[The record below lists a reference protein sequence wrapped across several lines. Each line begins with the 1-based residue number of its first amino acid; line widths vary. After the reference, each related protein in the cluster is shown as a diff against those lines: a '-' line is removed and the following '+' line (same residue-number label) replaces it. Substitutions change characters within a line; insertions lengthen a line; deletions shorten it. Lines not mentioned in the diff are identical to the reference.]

1 MKSGR
6 FAFGWESFPSME
18 PTHTRRQLLAASR
31 KAKPGVPAFVEP
43 LESRVMLSSN
53 TGAITLMADYNYIYS
68 GENSPSSITWT
79 DFGETSDD
87 GNNPLTRTYTIENNT
102 NSTLT
107 LIGAN
112 PVTITTPGEQAFF
125 TVTAQPTGTVAAGGT
140 TTFTIQFSP
149 DAASFTGELY
159 GTVSIASSD
168 PAGPFTFAIK
178 GDALAMTAVGTDG
191 LLYDT
196 TTPGTSAG
204 AVDNEILDVNYSG
217 YLEDGTL
224 FDSSENAGRTPFQ
237 FELGVGSVIA
247 GWDQGMLGIRIGE
260 SRTLIIPSV
269 DGYGDNGQGLIP
281 AGATLIFDITCLDI
295 INAVGYANNNWVAVN
310 DGSSTPS
317 TSNGTNFGTVSST
330 SASPITRT
338 FDIEA
343 YGGDLNLLL
352 ASDPISVAG
361 SPAFTVS
368 QQLVVN
374 SSNTSGY
381 FTITYTPSTNL
392 STAIVTVGNAQASS
406 GLPNFTFT
414 VEAQG
419 PAADDGAAQFS
430 NSTWTITGD
439 AYNPLNLSTTD
450 SIKVVISGGPTQTIP
465 ANEISPELQSEFG
478 TSYHD
483 FTYAVPVLSVGTHTI
498 QVYAI
503 DPGTNSTTL
512 LATTSV
518 TSQNNLFDS
527 YYYFMSNPSVSTQV
541 ADGTYATAYD
551 EYLAYGQYHG
561 MSPSPYWNESWFL
574 QENAGVA
581 AGVKN
586 GTISSGFMWF
596 YLVGQ
601 YNPGIPGL
609 LYFDTGYY
617 DQLYP
622 DVATAVSDGEFS
634 SAFEHFV
641 LFGQYE
647 GRSPMKY
654 FSSTVYDADNPQVL
668 GGWTSGETL
677 SSDYEHFILYGQY
690 EGLVASDYYNEHTYL
705 ADNPTVAAEV
715 ADGQY
720 PDGFQQ
726 WLEYGQYE
734 GLTAV

>member
-6 FAFGWESFPSME
+6 FAFGRESLQSME
-18 PTHTRRQLLAASR
+18 PAHTSRRLAVASR
-31 KAKPGVPAFVEP
+31 KARPEAPAFVEP
-43 LESRVMLSSN
+43 LESRMMLSST
-53 TGAITLMADYNYIYS
+53 TGAITVMADFNYIYS
-68 GENSPSSITWT
+68 GENSPNAVTWT

-102 NSTLT
+102 NNTLT
-107 LIGAN
+107 LIGAD
-112 PVTITTPGEQAFF
+112 PVTLTYPGEHDYFS
-125 TVTAQPTGTVAAGGT
+125 VTSQPSGTVAAGGT
-140 TTFTIQFSP
+140 TTFTIQFEP
-149 DAASFTGELY
+149 TTAGEQY
-159 GTVSIASSD
+159 ATVSIASSD
-168 PAGPFTFAIK
+168 PAGPFTFGIK
-178 GDALAMTAVGTDG
+178 GDSLNTSSVGTQG
-191 LLYDT
+191 LLTYT
-196 TTPGTSAG
+196 TTPGGGYSA
-204 AVDNEILDVNYSG
+204 VNNTILDVNYSG

-237 FELGVGSVIA
+237 FELGVGSVIQ
-247 GWDQGMLGIRIGE
+247 GWDQGLLGIKIGE
-260 SRTLIIPSV
+260 SRTLIIPAAL
-269 DGYGDNGQGLIP
+269 GYGDNGQGLIP
-281 AGATLIFDITCLDI
+281 GGATLIFDVTCLDI
-295 INAVGYANNNWVAVN
+295 INAVGNASNGWVAVN
-310 DGSSTPS
+310 DGASTPS
-317 TSNGTNFGTVSST
+317 TANATDFGTVSST
-330 SASPITRT
+330 SASPITRE

-352 ASDPISVAG
+352 ANNPISVDG

-368 QQLVVN
+368 QQLIVN
-374 SSNTSGY
+374 SENTSGY
-381 FTITYTPSTNL
+381 FTITYTPTTNL
-392 STAIVTVGNAQASS
+392 STAIVTVQNAQS

-414 VEAQG
+414 IEAQG

-430 NSTWTITGD
+430 NSTWDITGD

-503 DPGTNSTTL
+503 DPGNNSTTL

-518 TSQNNLFDS
+518 TSQNNLFDEH
-527 YYYFMSNPSVSTQV
+527 YYLMANPTVSTEV
-541 ADGTYATAYD
+541 ADGTYATGYD
-551 EYLAYGQYHG
+551 QYLAYGQYHG
-561 MSPSPYWNESWFL
+561 MSPSPYWDEAWYL
-574 QENAGVA
+574 QENPTVASQVKAG
-581 AGVKN
+581 
-586 GTISSGFMWF
+586 TFSSGFMQF
-596 YLVGQ
+596 YLSGQ
-601 YNPGIPGL
+601 YNQSTTGL
-609 LYFDTGYY
+609 LYFDTSYY
-617 DQLYP
+617 LQNNP
-622 DVATAVSDGEFS
+622 DVASAVNIGEFS

-647 GRSPMKY
+647 GRSPLKY
-654 FSSTVYDADNPQVL
+654 FSSSVYDADNPQVL

-677 SSDYEHFILYGQY
+677 TSDYEHFILYGQY

-705 ADNPTVAAEV
+705 TDNPTVAAEV
-715 ADGQY
+715 QSGEY